1 MPMPKC
7 RCRPSCPMPKIL
19 RTVLIC
25 VLLGAPVHALDLPK
39 HYVHGATGQFT
50 QGGLVVL
57 ALTEG
62 TQVTLNG
69 EALAVVNGHTLIGF
83 GRDATLNQSLHFNR
97 QGKST
102 TVPIKLEKRSYDI
115 QRIDGLPP
123 AMVNP
128 PEEALPR
135 IIRGGKLKRA
145 ARAMNSRRADF
156 TEDFIWPVK
165 GRISGV
171 YGSQRF
177 YNGEPRRPHFG
188 IDIAAPRGTKVIAPA
203 PGKVTLAEPDM
214 YFEGG
219 LIFIDHGLKLTSAY
233 MHLDSLKVK
242 PGDEV
247 KAGDVIAT
255 VGSTGRSTGPHL
267 DWRMFWRGER
277 IDPALVVS
285 SAVEP
290 LQ

>member
-1 MPMPKC
+1 ML
-7 RCRPSCPMPKIL
+7 RP
-19 RTVLIC
+19 VFAFLIF
-25 VLLGAPVHALDLPK
+25 LTPSQALDLPRD
-39 HYVHGATGQFT
+39 YVRGTTGQFT

-57 ALTEG
+57 ALTKG
-62 TQVTLNG
+62 TKATLNG
-69 EALAVVNGHTLIGF
+69 EALAVVNNHTLIGF
-83 GRDATLNQSLHFNR
+83 GRDAKLSQSLHFER
-97 QGKST
+97 QGKSV
-102 TVPIKLEKRSYDI
+102 TVPIRLKKRAYNI

-145 ARAMNSRRADF
+145 ARAIDSRRADF

-188 IDIAAPRGTKVIAPA
+188 IDIAAPRGTEVVAPA

-233 MHLDSLKVK
+233 MHLDTLKVK
-242 PGDEV
+242 LGDEV
-247 KAGDVIAT
+247 KTGDVIAT

-267 DWRMFWRGER
+267 DWRMFWRGQR
-277 IDPALVVS
+277 IDPALV
-285 SAVEP
+285 ATGAIEP

>member
-1 MPMPKC
+1 ML
-7 RCRPSCPMPKIL
+7 RP
-19 RTVLIC
+19 VFAFLIF
-25 VLLGAPVHALDLPK
+25 LTPSQALDLPRD
-39 HYVHGATGQFT
+39 YVRGTTGQFT

-57 ALTEG
+57 ALTKG
-62 TQVTLNG
+62 TKATLNG
-69 EALAVVNGHTLIGF
+69 EALAVVNNHTLIGF
-83 GRDATLNQSLHFNR
+83 GRDAKLSQSLHFER
-97 QGKST
+97 QGKSV
-102 TVPIKLEKRSYDI
+102 TVPIRLKKRAYNI

-128 PEEALPR
+128 SEEALPR

-145 ARAMNSRRADF
+145 ARAIDSRRADF

-188 IDIAAPRGTKVIAPA
+188 IDIAAPRGTEVVAPA

-233 MHLDSLKVK
+233 MHLDTLKVK
-242 PGDEV
+242 LGDEV
-247 KAGDVIAT
+247 KTGDVIAT

-267 DWRMFWRGER
+267 DWRMFWRGQR
-277 IDPALVVS
+277 IDPALV
-285 SAVEP
+285 ATGAIEP